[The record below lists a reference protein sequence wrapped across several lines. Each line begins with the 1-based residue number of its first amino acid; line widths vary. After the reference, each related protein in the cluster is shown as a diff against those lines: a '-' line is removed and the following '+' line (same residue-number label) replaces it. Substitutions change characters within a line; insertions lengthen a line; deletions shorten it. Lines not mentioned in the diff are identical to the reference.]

1 MRTAPLRLMLFDRT
15 CTGPRMRPGLSHA
28 WWTGGHLYRALR
40 RFDAWHG
47 VESWEDGLAWL
58 ASVHGERP
66 ITEIQYWG
74 HGKWGELFVAR
85 EGLSAEALRP
95 THRLHRHL
103 EAIRE
108 RLVPEHLLWFRTCEA
123 FGAERGQDFAR
134 RVTDFF
140 GGRAA
145 GHTYIIGLWQSGLHC
160 LRAGEA
166 PTWPVTEGLAQ
177 GTPERPEAAL
187 WSARRHPNTIH
198 FLNGRIPEGF

>member
-1 MRTAPLRLMLFDRT
+1 MRDEPLRLMLFDRT
-15 CTGPRMRPGLSHA
+15 CRGGRASPGLSHA
-28 WWTGGHLYRALR
+28 WWAGGHLYRGLR
-40 RFDAWHG
+40 RFHAWQG
-47 VESWEDGLAWL
+47 VSTWEEGLRWL
-58 ASVHGERP
+58 AEVHPGREVA
-66 ITEIQYWG
+66 EIQYWG

-85 EGLSAEALRP
+85 EGLSAAALRP
-95 THRLHRHL
+95 GHRLHRHL

-108 RLVPEHLLWFRTCEA
+108 RLAPDPLWWLRTCEA
-123 FGAERGQDFAR
+123 FGAGPGQDFAR
-134 RVTDFF
+134 RFTDFF

-145 GHTYIIGLWQSGLHC
+145 GHTFIIGLWQSGLHC

-198 FLNGRIPEGF
+198 FLNGRIPAGF